1 MKPETET
8 LPAHAEFGPSS
19 LKYVSACA
27 GYHGKDTTNQ
37 AAEIGTRIH
46 EALENRNPS
55 ALQSEEELQMYERL
69 LEEEQEVFDNVFG
82 GVPDVTIHK
91 EMRLHLEL
99 DCKTPTFGTS
109 DIVAWKNDIGL
120 LVDYKTGISK
130 IDKPRDNWQAKAYTL
145 AAFQMFPDLR
155 LIHFAFL
162 VPKRDEILVGYFE
175 RSEMEKLRDEISS
188 VILKAEQ
195 TRPKWEKGTID
206 IDDLNPTVNCR
217 FCRHEDHCPAL
228 GAVAVEI
235 AKRYK
240 PELLPDGPI
249 ASSDVEDTEN
259 LEKLY
264 VVAKIVEGW
273 CSAIKRKTVG
283 LAMDGQEFST
293 LKLRSMGALK
303 KTVDKNNLAQLAVRH
318 GLELNEIIEAADLS
332 LNRLSKALHEKAPK
346 GKKSFVVDSFER
358 EAIDLGVVETGNT
371 RYTLSSK

>member
-1 MKPETET
+1 MKPESKTV
-8 LPAHAEFGPSS
+8 PAHAEFGPSS

-37 AAEIGTRIH
+37 AAEVGTRIH

-82 GVPDVTIHK
+82 GTDGVTINK

-99 DCKTPTFGTS
+99 ECKTPTFGTS
-109 DIVAWKNDIGL
+109 DIVAWKNEIGL

-145 AAFQMFPDLR
+145 AAFQMYPDLKV
-155 LIHFAFL
+155 IYFAFL
-162 VPKRDEILVGYFE
+162 VPKRDEILVGSFV
-175 RSEMEKLRDEISS
+175 RDEMDQLREEISN
-188 VILKAEQ
+188 VILRAEQ
-195 TRPKWEKGTID
+195 TRPKWESRTID

-228 GAVAVEI
+228 GAVAIEI

-240 PELLPDGPI
+240 PELVPDGPI
-249 ASSDVEDTEN
+249 ASSDVEDPVN

-264 VVAKIVEGW
+264 AVAKIVEGW
-273 CSAIKRKTVG
+273 CSAIKHKTVG

-303 KTVDKNNLAQLAVRH
+303 KTVDKNNLAQLAMRY

-332 LNRLSKALHEKAPK
+332 LNQLAKALHEKAPK

-358 EAIDLGVVETGNT
+358 EAIDLGVVETGST